1 MDATANTRSETPA
14 GSPNLEAAGF
24 APLGRLRAL
33 GKSALILPAA
43 FLSATALGVIALGMV
58 YYARDAYGASAAQV
72 GLLVALPH
80 LAYVIGCFAMR
91 PPLGRMLPRHSMLT
105 ASLTMAVTLSV
116 ILLTRSPLLL
126 FALYTLFGLA
136 DSLFWPPLMGWLSSG
151 KEDQL
156 LNRAI
161 ARFNL
166 MWSSGTI
173 LGPLLGGVLVERGA
187 AVALRA
193 GVLMLVGTAL
203 VAVVVPLA
211 FPRVRGDRSREPV
224 RQRGGSPDRGGSPLR
239 HPAWVGLF
247 AGYVVFGVL
256 LSVFPLFARD
266 DLGLPESQVGIL
278 LLLRTLFATVGF
290 VVLGR
295 TELWH
300 HRFLPMA
307 GAQVGL
313 ILVLLLMIR
322 ADGFLAYGAMLGA
335 MGLLLALIYNSGI
348 FHGTTG
354 SRERTRRMAIQEGV
368 LTAGVVAGSAFGGGV
383 YQGFAMTGTI
393 FFCLA
398 VVGGGLAVQGVLYL
412 LIARGLRGRRGA
424 GSASRTARPTG
435 GAA

>member
-1 MDATANTRSETPA
+1 V
-14 GSPNLEAAGF
+14 
-24 APLGRLRAL
+24 
-33 GKSALILPAA
+33 
-43 FLSATALGVIALGMV
+43 VI
-58 YYARDAYGASAAQV
+58 
-72 GLLVALPH
+72 
-80 LAYVIGCFAMR
+80 
-91 PPLGRMLPRHSMLT
+91 
-105 ASLTMAVTLSV
+105 
-116 ILLTRSPLLL
+116 
-126 FALYTLFGLA
+126 
-136 DSLFWPPLMGWLSSG
+136 
-151 KEDQL
+151 
-156 LNRAI
+156 
-161 ARFNL
+161 
-166 MWSSGTI
+166 
-173 LGPLLGGVLVERGA
+173 
-187 AVALRA
+187 
-193 GVLMLVGTAL
+193 
-203 VAVVVPLA
+203 
-211 FPRVRGDRSREPV
+211 
-224 RQRGGSPDRGGSPLR
+224 
-239 HPAWVGLF
+239 
-247 AGYVVFGVL
+247 GVL